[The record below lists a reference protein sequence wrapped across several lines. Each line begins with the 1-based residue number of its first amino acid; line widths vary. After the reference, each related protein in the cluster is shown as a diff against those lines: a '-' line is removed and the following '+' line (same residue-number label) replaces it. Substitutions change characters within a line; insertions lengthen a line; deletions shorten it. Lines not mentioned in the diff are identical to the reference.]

1 MRNLALLAVFA
12 FALSGIATPT
22 TAVPLSPAEIR
33 IAAPVDG
40 LDADK
45 KKKKKKDGG
54 EEDEEEYRPLR
65 RDRIDGN
72 V

>member
-1 MRNLALLAVFA
+1 MRNLALLVVFA
-12 FALSGIATPT
+12 FAVTGIATT
-22 TAVPLSPAEIR
+22 TAAPSQYPEIR
-33 IAAPVDG
+33 IAAPIDG
-40 LDADK
+40 LDADT

-54 EEDEEEYRPLR
+54 EEDEEEYRPVR